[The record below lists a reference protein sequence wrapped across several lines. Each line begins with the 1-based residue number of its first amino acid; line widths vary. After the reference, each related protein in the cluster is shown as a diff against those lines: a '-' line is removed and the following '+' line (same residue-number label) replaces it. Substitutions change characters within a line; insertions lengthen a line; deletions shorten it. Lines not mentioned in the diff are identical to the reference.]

1 MAQSISNMEYLKTR
15 RRKIFFFFRNYS
27 INKKKNYT
35 YHFNRITCTAGVGTF
50 LIEFGA
56 LSRLT
61 GDPIYEEVALNAIH
75 ALYRHKSNIG
85 LYGNHIDVQ
94 TGRWTGEFNED
105 VLVISFLFVILFY
118 ILGVDSGIGAG
129 VDSYY
134 EYLVKGAIMLNRPE
148 LLEIFNEGKI
158 AIDKYLNKNDWH
170 VWVSMTKGQVTLPV
184 FQSLDAYWPG
194 VLSMLGDI
202 SNAMKSIYNY
212 HSVWKQYGF
221 LPEFYNSKIFLR
233 FEGSSRFND
242 N

>member
-1 MAQSISNMEYLKTR
+1 MLIIPPLLSSV
-15 RRKIFFFFRNYS
+15 
-27 INKKKNYT
+27 
-35 YHFNRITCTAGVGTF
+35 TCAAGVGTF
-50 LIEFGA
+50 IVEFGA

-75 ALYRHKSNIG
+75 ALYQHKSSIG

-94 TGRWTGEFNED
+94 TGRWTG
-105 VLVISFLFVILFY
+105 I
-118 ILGVDSGIGAG
+118 DSGIGAG

-134 EYLVKGAIMLNRPE
+134 EYLVKGSIMLNRPE
-148 LLEIFNEGKI
+148 LLAIFNEGKV

-170 VWVSMTKGQVTLPV
+170 VWVSMTKGQVTIPV

-202 SNAMKSIYNY
+202 PNAMKSIYNY

-221 LPEFYNSKIFLR
+221 LPEFYNSKYYID
-233 FEGSSRFND
+233 GSESTENPFKSKINICSSKHRSWYKP
-242 N
+242 